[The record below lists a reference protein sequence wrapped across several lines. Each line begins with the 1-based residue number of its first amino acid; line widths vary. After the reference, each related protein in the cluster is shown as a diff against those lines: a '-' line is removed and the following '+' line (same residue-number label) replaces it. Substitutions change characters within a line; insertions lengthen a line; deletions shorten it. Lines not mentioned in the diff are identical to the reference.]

1 MEELIMTQK
10 EKHAGGRPKQGIT
23 KKVSLTLTADEWAE
37 LESSGKTPAAF
48 LKDKMHNK
56 PETVMPALTI
66 PITQPYSIPDYH
78 YRYAMGQWRM
88 AVTEYAS
95 KYDHLVFEEVQK
107 SLFKILFPNQSDIA
121 ITKIKIQYEC
131 PFTGKRFGSI
141 DALIKNAI
149 PFLLES
155 TKHVIQQRIDNKRIR
170 EAESSPKYFD
180 QIR

>member
-1 MEELIMTQK
+1 VTQK
-10 EKHAGGRPKQGIT
+10 EKHAGGRPKQGFT

-37 LESSGKTPAAF
+37 IESSGKTPAAF

-56 PETVMPALTI
+56 PEIVIMPALTI
-66 PITQPYSIPDYH
+66 PITQPSNIPDYH
-78 YRYAMGQWRM
+78 YRYAMEQWSK
-88 AVTEYAS
+88 AVAEYES
-95 KYDHLVFEEVQK
+95 NYDHLIFEEVQK
-107 SLFKILFPNQSDIA
+107 NLFKTLFPNQSDIA

-131 PFTGKRFGSI
+131 PFTGKRFGSL
-141 DALIKNAI
+141 DTLIKNAI
-149 PFLLES
+149 PFLLKS